1 MLYITTMEFIAKTVF
16 GASSFASSFS
26 SSSLFSSEPF
36 VIGSCVKGTSIDGI
50 FVKGVVC
57 VSLAS
62 LPNLD
67 VTRDWIT
74 KEKYESNRTVRNP
87 YFTGPTYESNWLI
100 RKTASMGGFAVGGY
114 PDELKYLSALKAA
127 GLQTFVCLN
136 TEYGKT
142 VKGDRFWGYG
152 CELPKANFI
161 HEPIN
166 DMETVKDE
174 TVIALAQKIVDRLLK
189 GEGVYLHC
197 AGGHGR
203 TGTVALVVLHMLY
216 PELTELELFE
226 FVQYAHDQRG
236 GNYFGPGMFIGK
248 MFADPLAHHFG
259 KSQVP
264 TPQTLDQRNQVRRIN
279 GSLDKKP

>member
-16 GASSFASSFS
+16 GSSSFA
-26 SSSLFSSEPF
+26 SSLFSSEPF

-50 FVKGVVC
+50 FVKGSC
-57 VSLAS
+57 VSTRV
-62 LPNLD
+62 LPNLE
-67 VTRDWIT
+67 VTRGWIT
-74 KEKYESNRTVRNP
+74 KEKYESNRTNRNP

-114 PDELKYLSALKAA
+114 PDELKHLSALKAA

-142 VKGDRFWGYG
+142 VKGNSFWSYGYQ
-152 CELPKANFI
+152 LLKANFI
-161 HEPIN
+161 YEPIN
-166 DMETVKDE
+166 DMDTVKDE

-189 GEGVYLHC
+189 GESVYLHC

-203 TGTVALVVLHMLY
+203 TGTVALVVLHILY

-264 TPQTLDQRNQVRRIN
+264 TPQTLEQRNQVRRIN